1 MAGASRDIT
10 QFRDKYVRRKADDE
24 LEELLRTA
32 ERGDADHRAAVH
44 GALGVLALP
53 VAMDILET
61 AGKLPE
67 SHKGT
72 RERAYLAHTLRGRG
86 YSSRKAGSMAESVH
100 AAMRGRHSGEAL
112 GIAQSLGGARG
123 GELTRDQAKAAI
135 RNARRAFLGAGKRDP
150 SILSTIGRVGLRR
163 AKLFGP
169 HALIYGTAG
178 ALAGKKLH
186 EQRVKTLRAIHEDD

>member
-1 MAGASRDIT
+1 MANARHDIA
-10 QFRDKYVRRKADDE
+10 QIRERYVQRKADDE
-24 LEELLRTA
+24 LEELLRNA
-32 ERGDADHRAAVH
+32 ERGDATHRAMVQ

-53 VAMDILET
+53 VAMDVMDA
-61 AGKLPE
+61 AGKLPAA
-67 SHKGT
+67 HKGT
-72 RERAYLAHTLRGRG
+72 RERAYLAHTLQGKG
-86 YSSRKAGSMAESVH
+86 YSRKRAANLAESVH
-100 AAMRGRHSGEAL
+100 AAMRGRHSSEAL
-112 GIAQSLGGARG
+112 GLAQSLGGGRG
-123 GELTRDQAKAAI
+123 GELTRDHAKAAI

-186 EQRVKTLRAIHEDD
+186 AQRIKTLRAIHEDD